1 MIYTELMELKDRA
14 KDIINKMMS
23 SLDGVVLTDS
33 TPISFLDKHGNY
45 YDHCN
50 LLKIRKE
57 DKHIVLTLE
66 SEETFFLD
74 EVYMSADDL
83 VYIITNIEDVAK
95 ILGVNVL

>member
-1 MIYTELMELKDRA
+1 MIFTELMELKDRA
-14 KDIINKMMS
+14 KGIIMKMVS
-23 SLDGVVLTDS
+23 SLDEVVFTDS
-33 TPISFLDKHGNY
+33 TPISFLDKHCNY

-50 LLKIRKE
+50 LIKVRKE
-57 DKHIVLTLE
+57 DKHILLILE

-95 ILGVNVL
+95 TLGC